1 MLFMVL
7 NTDKADTGSLRED
20 TRPPHVEYLKSMGEK
35 LRLAGPWLAED
46 NQTAIGSLWI
56 VEAADKAAAEA
67 LAQADPFA
75 QAGLFESTTVFP
87 WRRALGAGIDSY

>member
-7 NTDKADTGSLRED
+7 NADKPGAGNLREE
-20 TRPPHVEYLKSMGEK
+20 TRLPHVEYLKSMGEK

-56 VEAADKAAAEA
+56 VEAADKVEAEA
-67 LAQADPFA
+67 LAQGDPFA
-75 QAGLFESTTVFP
+75 QAGLFESCTVFP
-87 WRRALGAGIDSY
+87 WRRALGAGIDS